1 MSQNKLNWSGFSWD
15 RSDDNDLLD
24 EEHEGSKFYLG
35 EDTEAVGAGKFH
47 YPFTKTGGEVYV
59 EALLQAEKQGGVV
72 GEFAAQL
79 LDKISAMKKQ
89 SEENTTKPR
98 MWGRAMPRR
107 PGDEPNFYR
116 RRDGYFR

>member
-1 MSQNKLNWSGFSWD
+1 MPTKTDHSPAHKAAASG
-15 RSDDNDLLD
+15 RLR
-24 EEHEGSKFYLG
+24 
-35 EDTEAVGAGKFH
+35 EAVGTGKYYF
-47 YPFTKTGGEVYV
+47 PFTKTGNEVYV
-59 EALLQAEKQGGVV
+59 AALEDAMAQGGVV

-107 PGDEPNFYR
+107 PGDEANFYR
-116 RRDGYFR
+116 RCDGYFR